1 MATLEEKYIEYQKDA
16 PLDGALS
23 FKDFEAV
30 VTSNIEAGNKALNK
44 KEEVVDTSE
53 ELPATDEF
61 SDEQFMVGDN
71 SAGMFNSDPQ
81 LGDAFEVMSGTTFEQ
96 DENRNERLAD
106 LVPDLKKENEALKI
120 ELTKNLPDPEKKLID
135 IDSSSL
141 SAFTKSVGKSFVN
154 IAKEVPKRID
164 EVAADPEKRKNF
176 IRGLQIIN
184 ESSGIKPISQAKSP
198 LGSIASGLLKAEK
211 MFSAEE
217 IAKLKAKKKE
227 PRRYPSSTE
236 NLLTD
241 TFKTYREDLKN
252 KKDLTKSIVERYNLA
267 KNVAMKDGELPTGI
281 LNATFRD
288 LKGVLQEL
296 GLGDQYDALA
306 KKFASEDYTQM
317 TLEDQNIFNDLF
329 QAATFEQ
336 VVQDVKKLYPVSN
349 KDIDTLL
356 KTKGD
361 ISTRPDALIRLIAAQ
376 MATNDI
382 AMQSEDIAYK
392 YFELGDLQF
401 ERKSILMSEK
411 MIAEK
416 LRKENKVTDTTLEKL
431 FGSAKDVTD
440 AGYITA
446 FYYQNLQAQKADGK
460 LDSFTVFQTAE
471 ENKIKK
477 IEEIK
482 KKYNKPE

>member
-1 MATLEEKYIEYQKDA
+1 MAEVYEYDELNPEKNKARLIELGILDA
-16 PLDGALS
+16 
-23 FKDFEAV
+23 E
-30 VTSNIEAGNKALNK
+30 GNKKRPK
-44 KEEVVDTSE
+44 KEEVVETTE
-53 ELPATDEF
+53 ELPKTDEF
-61 SDEQFMVGDN
+61 SDEQYMVGDD
-71 SAGMFNSDPQ
+71 SAGMFNVEPE
-81 LGDAFEVMSGTTFEQ
+81 LGDAFEVMTGTTFEQ
-96 DENRNERLAD
+96 DENRNERLAA
-106 LVPDLKKENEALKI
+106 LVPELKKENEALKI

-135 IDSSSL
+135 IDNSSL

-164 EVAADPEKRKNF
+164 QIAEDPKKRKNF

-227 PRRYPSSTE
+227 PRRYKSPGE
-236 NLLTD
+236 ELLIKSMTD
-241 TFKTYREDLKN
+241 YREALKN
-252 KKDLTKSIVERYNLA
+252 KKDLSKSIIERYNLA
-267 KNVAMKDGELPTGI
+267 RTVAMKDGELPTGI
-281 LNATFRD
+281 LNATFKD

-361 ISTRPDALIRLIAAQ
+361 ISTRPDALIRLIATQ

-382 AMQSEDIAYK
+382 AMQSEDLAYK
-392 YFELGDLQF
+392 FFELGDQQF
-401 ERKSILMSEK
+401 EKKSIKLSEK

-431 FGSAKDVTD
+431 FGTSKDITD

-446 FYYQNLQAQKADGK
+446 YYYQNLQAQKADGK
-460 LDSFTVFQTAE
+460 LDSFTVFKTAQK
-471 ENKIKK
+471 NKESE

-482 KKYNKPE
+482 KKYNKPK